1 MDWFQY
7 VFLAIVV
14 LFLINRFRPVK
25 GLKDINKETLLRK
38 IKDKENIKIVDV
50 REPSEFSS
58 NHIKGAIN
66 IPLGRLSYVTG
77 QDLNKDDHI
86 VLVCLSGNRS
96 KQGARKLA
104 KKGYPHLYNLLGGM
118 MSWKG

>member
-66 IPLGRLSYVTG
+66 IPLGRLSDVTG